1 VDRTIPPAAAGT
13 KTNIGF
19 LLAKA
24 SQRFNDLL
32 VERFAERGFPD
43 VRASYGS
50 VLVPLF
56 ERDGLRLGELAAVSR
71 LSKQAMTG
79 LVKLCEQDGLVVRE
93 RDVADGRAFR
103 VSLSAR
109 GRRFQVVADD
119 VLHELDKELVRSL
132 GTRKHDALVEALTG
146 VIDL

>member
-1 VDRTIPPAAAGT
+1 MDNV
-13 KTNIGF
+13 GF

-24 SQRFNDLL
+24 SQRFNELL
-32 VERFAERGFPD
+32 VERFAARGFGE

-56 ERDGLRLGELAAVSR
+56 VRDGLRLGELAAASR

-79 LVKLCEQDGLVVRE
+79 LVKHCEADGLVERE
-93 RDVADGRAFR
+93 QDPVDGRAFNVR
-103 VSLSAR
+103 LTGR
-109 GRRFQVVADD
+109 GHAFHAVAKE
-119 VLHELDKELVRSL
+119 VLDELDAALVQSL
-132 GTRKHDALVEALTG
+132 GPRNCDALVRALKG

>member
-1 VDRTIPPAAAGT
+1 MRTIAPSPVT
-13 KTNIGF
+13 TENVGF

-32 VERFAERGFPD
+32 VERFAARGFGE

-56 ERDGLRLGELAAVSR
+56 ERDGLRLGELAAAAR

-79 LVKLCEQDGLVVRE
+79 LVKRCEADALVE
-93 RDVADGRAFR
+93 RGPDPSDGRAFNVR
-103 VSLSAR
+103 LTSR
-109 GRRFQVVADD
+109 GRAVRDVAEEILD
-119 VLHELDKELVRSL
+119 ELDDDLVQAL
-132 GTRKHDALVEALTG
+132 GAHDRDALIRALKG
-146 VIDL
+146 VLEL